1 MVSAAEVAEQVAKAE
16 PSQNERDQAMRM
28 LHRWSETDASIKADD
43 ETVKLY
49 VVLRHAH
56 PGMELE
62 KLPSTRNALIDPN
75 SLPDLPQQ
83 YKDGNFYVV
92 DQVVSRSELGVGVLQ
107 FEVSAGYMRS
117 VALDGVE
124 SGPDAQEN
132 LPQLQTTTADS
143 LATPAKETKT
153 PEIHEAAESQ
163 QRVLTKQDS
172 DANEADTAELIA
184 KNASAAFA
192 QGRLYSSD
200 VNDPGTAE
208 FWLRAQLG

>member
-1 MVSAAEVAEQVAKAE
+1 
-16 PSQNERDQAMRM
+16 
-28 LHRWSETDASIKADD
+28 
-43 ETVKLY
+43 
-49 VVLRHAH
+49 
-56 PGMELE
+56 MELE

-143 LATPAKETKT
+143 LATPAKDRARAVTFCCPDSHRRE
-153 PEIHEAAESQ
+153 
-163 QRVLTKQDS
+163 LTGDQ
-172 DANEADTAELIA
+172 
-184 KNASAAFA
+184 
-192 QGRLYSSD
+192 
-200 VNDPGTAE
+200 DPGDP
-208 FWLRAQLG
+208 